1 VFRGTGFFVKGEIM
15 RLPDNVYNIL
25 KWICL
30 LALPA
35 TTFITSVSET
45 LGYSGGAQIAAI
57 VSALGVFAGAVI
69 KVSTDAYNASNN
81 ND

>member
-1 VFRGTGFFVKGEIM
+1 MKLSDEI
-15 RLPDNVYNIL
+15 YNAL

-30 LALPA
+30 LALPL

-45 LGYSGGAQIAAI
+45 LGYSGGAKIAAI

-69 KVSTDAYNASNN
+69 KISSNN
-81 ND
+81 YYKQNNDGSSIDNML

>member
-1 VFRGTGFFVKGEIM
+1 M
-15 RLPDNVYNIL
+15 RLSDKVYNTL

-35 TTFITSVSET
+35 TTFITSVSDT
-45 LGYSGGAQIAAI
+45 LGYPGGAKIAAV
-57 VSALGVFAGAVI
+57 VSAVGVFAGAVI
-69 KVSTDAYNASNN
+69 KMSTDAYNAGKD